1 MKQVIALTRKELNSY
16 FSSPMALIFV
26 GVFLAVTLFTFFW
39 VDGFFGRGIADLRPM
54 FRWMP
59 TLMIFLAAALTM
71 RQWSEE
77 QQSGTLEILFTM
89 PMKLY
94 QLVLGKFLAVMV
106 LVIVALALTLFLPIS
121 ISFFGNPDRGPI
133 IGGYLATVLMA
144 SAYVAIGL
152 FMSSRTGN
160 QIVSLFLTVL
170 LCGLFQLVGSRQIT
184 ELFSSSTAEILRG
197 LGTGSRF
204 ESIERGVIDARD
216 LIYYLSL
223 TVIFLLLNV
232 FSLDAK
238 RWGTGL
244 ATRARRIN
252 SQATLALVAANL
264 LAFNVLI
271 FPFHAARIDLTQNR
285 EYSLSD
291 VTRDLLSNLQEPLLI
306 RGYFSEKNHPLLSPL
321 IPYVRDMLEEYRIA
335 SGNRVKVEIIDPIE
349 DPQKEAEA
357 NQVYG
362 INPTPVRVAD
372 RYGAS
377 VMNIYFDILVRYGD
391 QSVVLNFS
399 DLIEVDQYGDE
410 VEVRLRNLEYDL
422 TRSIKKVVY
431 GFQSVDA
438 VLAALDQPAQLTLYV
453 TPDTLPQALQEAP
466 SLIQKVAEEIASTAD
481 GKFVFQSV
489 DVNDPANGLDA
500 QTLYNRFGIRPIA
513 VSFLSADTFYLHM
526 VLNAG
531 GKTQVIYPPNE
542 ISENQIRS
550 DIEAALQRAAPGF
563 LKVVGVWTPPVQPQ
577 QDMFGQTQYPLQ
589 SYNTLLESLRQNYDV
604 RTVSLTDGEVP
615 ANIDILLVIAPENL
629 TDVQRYA
636 IDQYLM
642 RGGTVFVAAG
652 NYKINVDYFSGG
664 LTLQPIEGNLQEM
677 LAHYGVTV
685 EKSVVLDPQNLPF
698 PLQVTRTVGGF
709 QVQEIR
715 ALDYPFFVDVR
726 QNNMER
732 GNPIMAQLP
741 ALMMTWAS
749 PVTVSTPAEDDETAS
764 NRKVTTLFTS
774 SNRSWTTTDTNIQPN
789 TDIYPQYGFPVG
801 SEQRSY
807 PLAVVV
813 EGTFE
818 SFFKGKPS
826 PFEATAEGEEAT
838 AETSTTSTATAPAS
852 GLIETSAETA
862 RLIVVGSS
870 EFLNDTVFDI
880 SSSFSR
886 DMYLNN
892 LQFVQNVVDW
902 ATEDTDLVALRS
914 RGTIAR
920 TLDPLTDAQQTR
932 WEVLNY
938 GVALLGVVAI
948 GAVWQWR
955 KRAEKPM
962 PLVLADSEALV
973 LTKSESDAK
982 G

>member
-197 LGTGSRF
+197 IGTGSRF

-216 LIYYLSL
+216 LVYYLSL

-232 FSLDAK
+232 FSLDTK

-244 ATRARRIN
+244 STRVRRIN
-252 SQATLALVAANL
+252 GQATLALVAANL

-362 INPTPVRVAD
+362 INPTPVRTSD

-377 VMNIYFDILVRYGD
+377 VINIYFDILVRYGD
-391 QSVVLNFS
+391 QSVALNFS

-410 VEVRLRNLEYDL
+410 IEVRLRNLEYDL

-453 TPDTLPQALQEAP
+453 TPDTLPEALQEVP
-466 SLIQKVAEEIASTAD
+466 SLIQKVAEEIASTAE
-481 GKFVFQSV
+481 GKFTFQSV

-513 VSFLSADTFYLHM
+513 VGFLSSETFYLHM

-550 DIEAALQRAAPGF
+550 DIEAALQRAVPGF
-563 LKVVGVWTPPVQPQ
+563 LKVVGVWTPPTQPQ

-604 RTVSLTDGEVP
+604 RTVTLTDGEVP
-615 ANIDILLVIAPENL
+615 ANIDILLVIAPENM
-629 TDVQRYA
+629 TDIQRYA

-698 PLQVTRTVGGF
+698 PLQITRNVGGF

-726 QNNMER
+726 QPGMER
-732 GNPIMAQLP
+732 NSPIMSQLP

-749 PVTVSTPAEDDETAS
+749 PVTVSAPAEGDEAAS

-774 SNRSWTTTDTNIQPN
+774 SDRSWTSTNTNIQPN
-789 TDIYPQYGFPVG
+789 MDVYPQYGFPVG

-826 PFEATAEGEEAT
+826 PFEKTAEGEA
-838 AETSTTSTATAPAS
+838 AASDTATPSTITAPLS

-886 DMYLNN
+886 DSYLNN

-938 GVALLGVVAI
+938 GIALLGVVAI

-962 PLVLADSEALV
+962 PLVLSDSEALV

>member
-838 AETSTTSTATAPAS
+838 AETSTTSTATSTSERADRDVRGDGAADRGGQQRVPQRHSVRHLVELQPRHVSEQPAIRAERG
-852 GLIETSAETA
+852 GLGHRGHRPGGTALARHHRPYARPADGRTADPLGSAE
-862 RLIVVGSS
+862 
-870 EFLNDTVFDI
+870 
-880 SSSFSR
+880 
-886 DMYLNN
+886 
-892 LQFVQNVVDW
+892 
-902 ATEDTDLVALRS
+902 LR
-914 RGTIAR
+914 RGAAGR
-920 TLDPLTDAQQTR
+920 GGNR
-932 WEVLNY
+932 R
-938 GVALLGVVAI
+938 GVAVAQA
-948 GAVWQWR
+948 GR
-955 KRAEKPM
+955 KAHASSPGRFRSACP
-962 PLVLADSEALV
+962 DQI
-973 LTKSESDAK
+973 
-982 G
+982 